1 MKYFLIYI
9 IFIINIFGK
18 TIKLGVSEEVFKLPQ
33 FIQLKILV
41 EKSFSVIGYKT
52 KLLPLPN
59 SRAINSASNGE
70 ADGVFPI
77 FKSKA
82 FENENLF
89 FVNESLGGANF
100 YAYTISGTKAIASWN
115 DLKNLKVAYLLGS
128 TYIDSQL
135 EKIVPQT
142 NITKP
147 KAYDNLMK
155 LLIANR
161 VAEISKVRWKLF
173 SSSL

>member
-70 ADGVFPI
+70 TDGSFPYLRV
-77 FKSKA
+77 K
-82 FENENLF
+82 L
-89 FVNESLGGANF
+89 LR
-100 YAYTISGTKAIASWN
+100 TK
-115 DLKNLKVAYLLGS
+115 
-128 TYIDSQL
+128 TYFL
-135 EKIVPQT
+135 
-142 NITKP
+142 
-147 KAYDNLMK
+147 LMK
-155 LLIANR
+155 
-161 VAEISKVRWKLF
+161 V
-173 SSSL
+173 